1 MNLLN
6 DISFK
11 RLQGALD
18 ASNMRQNAIANNI
31 ANADTPYFK
40 RSDVSFEEMLQ
51 QQMNDGD
58 IKVLKGKVTDP
69 RHFVIG
75 PSSSVPMPV
84 VEMDQS
90 TSMNNNQNNVD
101 IDREMSLLAEN
112 QLRYNAYIQQVNE
125 QIKMMRVGIEGR

>member
-1 MNLLN
+1 VNLLN

-18 ASNMRQNAIANNI
+18 ASNTRQQTIADNI
-31 ANADTPYFK
+31 ANADTPYYK
-40 RSDVSFEEMLQ
+40 RSDVSFEEILKQ
-51 QQMNDGD
+51 QTDGD
-58 IKVLKGKVTDP
+58 MPVLKGKVTDS

-75 PSSSVPMPV
+75 PSSSVPTPV
-84 VEMDQS
+84 VTMDHS

-101 IDREMSLLAEN
+101 IDKEMSLLAEN

-125 QIKMMRVGIEGR
+125 QIKMMRVGVEGR

>member
-6 DISFK
+6 DISFQ

-18 ASNMRQNAIANNI
+18 ASNIRQRTIADNI

-40 RSDVSFEEMLQ
+40 RSDVAFEEMLQ
-51 QQMNDGD
+51 EKMNGD
-58 IKVLKGKVTDP
+58 MPVLKGKVTDS

-75 PSSSVPMPV
+75 PSSSIPTPV
-84 VEMDQS
+84 VNMDQS

-101 IDREMSLLAEN
+101 VDKEMSLLAEN

-125 QIKMMRVGIEGR
+125 QIKMMRVGVEGR

>member
-18 ASNMRQNAIANNI
+18 ASNTRQQTIADNI
-31 ANADTPYFK
+31 ANADTPYYK
-40 RSDVSFEEMLQ
+40 RSDVSFEKILKQ
-51 QQMNDGD
+51 QTDGD
-58 IKVLKGKVTDP
+58 MPVLKGKVTDS

-75 PSSSVPMPV
+75 PSSSVPTPV
-84 VEMDQS
+84 VTMDHS

-101 IDREMSLLAEN
+101 IDKEMSLLAEN

-125 QIKMMRVGIEGR
+125 QIKMMRVGVEGR

>member
-18 ASNMRQNAIANNI
+18 ASNTRQQTIADNI
-31 ANADTPYFK
+31 ANADTPYYK
-40 RSDVSFEEMLQ
+40 RSDVSFEEILRQ
-51 QQMNDGD
+51 QTDGD
-58 IKVLKGKVTDP
+58 MPVLKGKVTDS

-75 PSSSVPMPV
+75 PSSSVPTPV
-84 VEMDQS
+84 VTMDHS

-101 IDREMSLLAEN
+101 IDKEMSLLAEN

-125 QIKMMRVGIEGR
+125 QIKMMRVGVEGR

>member
-6 DISFK
+6 DISFQ

-18 ASNMRQNAIANNI
+18 ASNIRQRTIADNI

-40 RSDVSFEEMLQ
+40 RSDVAFEEMLQ
-51 QQMNDGD
+51 EQMNGD
-58 IKVLKGKVTDP
+58 MPVLKGKVTDS

-75 PSSSVPMPV
+75 PSSSVPTPV
-84 VEMDQS
+84 VNMDQS

-101 IDREMSLLAEN
+101 VDKEMSLLAEN

-125 QIKMMRVGIEGR
+125 QIKMMRVGVEGR

>member
-6 DISFK
+6 DISFQ

-18 ASNMRQNAIANNI
+18 ASNIRQRTIADNI

-40 RSDVSFEEMLQ
+40 RSDVAFEEMLQ
-51 QQMNDGD
+51 GQMNGD
-58 IKVLKGKVTDP
+58 MPVLKGKVTDS

-75 PSSSVPMPV
+75 PSSSIPTPV
-84 VEMDQS
+84 VNMDQS

-101 IDREMSLLAEN
+101 VDKEMSLLAEN

-125 QIKMMRVGIEGR
+125 QIKMMRVGVEGR

>member
-6 DISFK
+6 DISFQ

-18 ASNMRQNAIANNI
+18 ASNIRQRTIADNI

-40 RSDVSFEEMLQ
+40 RSDVAFEEMLQ
-51 QQMNDGD
+51 EQMNGD
-58 IKVLKGKVTDP
+58 MPVLKGKVTDS

-75 PSSSVPMPV
+75 PSSSIPTPV
-84 VEMDQS
+84 VNMDQS

-101 IDREMSLLAEN
+101 VDKEMSLLAEN

>member
-18 ASNMRQNAIANNI
+18 AANIRQGTLSDNI

-51 QQMNDGD
+51 GQMNGD
-58 IKVLKGKVTDP
+58 MPVLKGKVTDA

-75 PSSSVPMPV
+75 PSSSIPTPV
-84 VEMDQS
+84 VNMDQS

-125 QIKMMRVGIEGR
+125 QIKMMRVGVEGR

>member
-11 RLQGALD
+11 RLQGALN
-18 ASNMRQNAIANNI
+18 ASNTRQQTIADNI
-31 ANADTPYFK
+31 ANADTPYYK
-40 RSDVSFEEMLQ
+40 RSDVSFEEILKQ
-51 QQMNDGD
+51 QTDGD
-58 IKVLKGKVTDP
+58 MPVLKGKVTDS

-75 PSSSVPMPV
+75 PSSSVPTPV
-84 VEMDQS
+84 VTMDHS

-101 IDREMSLLAEN
+101 IDKEMSLLAEN

-125 QIKMMRVGIEGR
+125 QIKMMRVGVEGR

>member
-6 DISFK
+6 DISFQ

-18 ASNMRQNAIANNI
+18 ASNIRQRTIADNI

-40 RSDVSFEEMLQ
+40 RSDVAFEEMLQ
-51 QQMNDGD
+51 EQMNGD
-58 IKVLKGKVTDP
+58 TPVLKGKVTDS

-75 PSSSVPMPV
+75 PSSSIPTPV
-84 VEMDQS
+84 VNMDQS

-101 IDREMSLLAEN
+101 VDKEMSLLAEN

-125 QIKMMRVGIEGR
+125 QIKMMRVGVEGR

>member
-6 DISFK
+6 DISFQ

-18 ASNMRQNAIANNI
+18 ASNTRQRTIADNI

-40 RSDVSFEEMLQ
+40 RSDVAFEELLQ
-51 QQMNDGD
+51 EQMNGD
-58 IKVLKGKVTDP
+58 MPVLKGKVTDS

-75 PSSSVPMPV
+75 PSSSIPTPV
-84 VEMDQS
+84 VNMDQS
-90 TSMNNNQNNVD
+90 TSMNNNENNVD
-101 IDREMSLLAEN
+101 VDKEMSLLAEN

-125 QIKMMRVGIEGR
+125 QIKMMRVGVEGR

>member
-1 MNLLN
+1 MN

-18 ASNMRQNAIANNI
+18 ASNTRQQTIADNI
-31 ANADTPYFK
+31 ANADTPYYK
-40 RSDVSFEEMLQ
+40 RSDVSFEEILKQ
-51 QQMNDGD
+51 QTDGD
-58 IKVLKGKVTDP
+58 MPVLKGKVTDS

-75 PSSSVPMPV
+75 PSSSVPTPV
-84 VEMDQS
+84 VTMDHS

-101 IDREMSLLAEN
+101 IDKEMSLLAEN

-125 QIKMMRVGIEGR
+125 QIKMMRVGVEGR

>member
-18 ASNMRQNAIANNI
+18 ASNIRQRAIANNI

-40 RSDVSFEEMLQ
+40 RSDVSFETILQ
-51 QQMNDGD
+51 GQQNGE
-58 IKVLKGKVTDP
+58 IPILKGKITDP
-69 RHFVIG
+69 RHIVIG
-75 PSSSVPMPV
+75 PSSSVPTPV
-84 VEMDQS
+84 VNMDQS

-112 QLRYNAYIQQVNE
+112 QLRYSAYIQQVNE
-125 QIKMMRVGIEGR
+125 QIKMMRIGVERR

>member
-6 DISFK
+6 DISFQ

-18 ASNMRQNAIANNI
+18 ASNIRQRTIADNI

-40 RSDVSFEEMLQ
+40 RSDVAFEEMLQ
-51 QQMNDGD
+51 DQMNGD
-58 IKVLKGKVTDP
+58 MPVLKGKVTDS

-75 PSSSVPMPV
+75 PSSSIPTPV
-84 VEMDQS
+84 VNMDQS

-101 IDREMSLLAEN
+101 VDKEMSLLAEN

-125 QIKMMRVGIEGR
+125 QIKMMRVGVEGR

>member
-18 ASNMRQNAIANNI
+18 ASNIRQRTIADNI

-51 QQMNDGD
+51 GQMNGD
-58 IKVLKGKVTDP
+58 QPVLKGKVTDP

-75 PSSSVPMPV
+75 PSSSVPTPV
-84 VEMDQS
+84 VNMDQS

-101 IDREMSLLAEN
+101 IDREMSLLADN
-112 QLRYNAYIQQVNE
+112 QLRYSAYIQQVNE
-125 QIKMMRVGIEGR
+125 QIKMMRVGVEGR

>member
-1 MNLLN
+1 VNLLN
-6 DISFK
+6 DISFR

-18 ASNMRQNAIANNI
+18 AANIRQATLSDNI

-51 QQMNDGD
+51 GQMNGD
-58 IKVLKGKVTDP
+58 TPVLKGKVTDA

-75 PSSSVPMPV
+75 PSSSIPTPV
-84 VEMDQS
+84 VNMDQS

-112 QLRYNAYIQQVNE
+112 QLHYNAYIQQVNE
-125 QIKMMRVGIEGR
+125 QIKMMRVGVEGR

>member
-18 ASNMRQNAIANNI
+18 ASNTRQQTIADNI
-31 ANADTPYFK
+31 ANADTPYYK
-40 RSDVSFEEMLQ
+40 RSDVSFEEILKQ
-51 QQMNDGD
+51 QTDGD
-58 IKVLKGKVTDP
+58 MPVLKGKVTNS

-75 PSSSVPMPV
+75 PSSSVPTPV
-84 VEMDQS
+84 VTMDHS

-101 IDREMSLLAEN
+101 IDKEMSLLAEN

-125 QIKMMRVGIEGR
+125 QIKMMRVGVEGR

>member
-1 MNLLN
+1 VNLLN

-18 ASNMRQNAIANNI
+18 ASNTRQQTIADNI
-31 ANADTPYFK
+31 ANADTPYYK
-40 RSDVSFEEMLQ
+40 RSDVSFEEILRQ
-51 QQMNDGD
+51 QTDGD
-58 IKVLKGKVTDP
+58 MPVLKGKVTDS

-75 PSSSVPMPV
+75 PSSSVPTPV
-84 VEMDQS
+84 VTMDHS

-101 IDREMSLLAEN
+101 IDKEMSLLAEN

-125 QIKMMRVGIEGR
+125 QIKMMRVGVEGR

>member
-6 DISFK
+6 DISFQ

-18 ASNMRQNAIANNI
+18 ASNVRQRTIADNI

-40 RSDVSFEEMLQ
+40 RSDVAFEEMLQ
-51 QQMNDGD
+51 EQMNGEMP
-58 IKVLKGKVTDP
+58 VLKGKVTDS

-75 PSSSVPMPV
+75 PSSSIPTPV
-84 VEMDQS
+84 VNMDQS

-101 IDREMSLLAEN
+101 VDKEMSLLAEN

-125 QIKMMRVGIEGR
+125 QIKMMRVGVEGR

>member
-6 DISFK
+6 DISFQ

-18 ASNMRQNAIANNI
+18 ASNIRQRTIADNI

-40 RSDVSFEEMLQ
+40 RSDVAFEEMLQ
-51 QQMNDGD
+51 EQMNGD
-58 IKVLKGKVTDP
+58 MPVLKGKVTDS

-75 PSSSVPMPV
+75 PSSSIPTPV
-84 VEMDQS
+84 VNMDQS

-101 IDREMSLLAEN
+101 VDKEMSLLAEN

-125 QIKMMRVGIEGR
+125 QIKMMRVGVEGR

>member
-18 ASNMRQNAIANNI
+18 ASNTRQQTIADNI
-31 ANADTPYFK
+31 ANADTPYYK
-40 RSDVSFEEMLQ
+40 RSDVSFEEILKQ
-51 QQMNDGD
+51 QTDGD
-58 IKVLKGKVTDP
+58 MPVLKGKVTDS

-75 PSSSVPMPV
+75 PSSSVPTPV
-84 VEMDQS
+84 VTMDHS

-101 IDREMSLLAEN
+101 IDKEMSLLAEN

-125 QIKMMRVGIEGR
+125 QIKMMRVGVEGR

>member
-18 ASNMRQNAIANNI
+18 ASNTRQQTIADNI
-31 ANADTPYFK
+31 ANADTPYYK
-40 RSDVSFEEMLQ
+40 RSDVSFEEILQ
-51 QQMNDGD
+51 QQTNGD
-58 IKVLKGKVTDP
+58 MPVLKGKVTDS

-75 PSSSVPMPV
+75 PSSSVPTPV
-84 VEMDQS
+84 VTMDQS

-101 IDREMSLLAEN
+101 IDKEMSLLAEN

-125 QIKMMRVGIEGR
+125 QIKMMRVGVEGR

>member
-6 DISFK
+6 DISFQ

-18 ASNMRQNAIANNI
+18 ASNIRQRTIADNI

-40 RSDVSFEEMLQ
+40 RSDVAFEEMLQ
-51 QQMNDGD
+51 EQMSGD
-58 IKVLKGKVTDP
+58 MPVLKGKVTDS

-75 PSSSVPMPV
+75 PSSSIPTPV
-84 VEMDQS
+84 VNMDQS

-101 IDREMSLLAEN
+101 VDKEMSLLAEN

-125 QIKMMRVGIEGR
+125 QIKMMRVGVEGR

>member
-18 ASNMRQNAIANNI
+18 ASNIRQQTIADNI
-31 ANADTPYFK
+31 ANADTPYYK
-40 RSDVSFEEMLQ
+40 RSDVSFEEILQ
-51 QQMNDGD
+51 QQTNGD
-58 IKVLKGKVTDP
+58 MPVLKGKVTDS

-75 PSSSVPMPV
+75 PSSSVPTPV
-84 VEMDQS
+84 VTMDQS

-101 IDREMSLLAEN
+101 IDKEMSLLAEN

-125 QIKMMRVGIEGR
+125 QIKMMRVGVEGR

>member
-75 PSSSVPMPV
+75 PSSSVPAPV